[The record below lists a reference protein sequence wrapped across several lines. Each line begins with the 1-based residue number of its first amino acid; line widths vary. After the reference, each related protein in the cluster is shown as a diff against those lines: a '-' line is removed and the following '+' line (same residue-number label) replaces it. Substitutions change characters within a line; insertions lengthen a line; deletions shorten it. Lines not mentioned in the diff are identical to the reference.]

1 MNVGAFRD
9 EHAARRYRFTRVAIA
24 GAPEE
29 AGVYALWDGDEVIYY
44 GRADGRKQ
52 GGGSTIRSRLLAAP
66 SRSRSSLAFGFIGML
81 PLEQPAYPG
90 FVEHR
95 RYLSHCST
103 KTGVPFAGNSR
114 GEQAMSI
121 KSQSLP
127 FTPSLIEAA
136 PDTVG
141 VFALWQDGGVI
152 YLGKASGGS
161 ATIRK
166 ALAEQLRA
174 RQWSSHAG
182 LRCSWEVADDP
193 DRRHS
198 ELLREFE
205 AAHHC
210 APLWNDPRRLPT

>member
-1 MNVGAFRD
+1 
-9 EHAARRYRFTRVAIA
+9 
-24 GAPEE
+24 
-29 AGVYALWDGDEVIYY
+29 
-44 GRADGRKQ
+44 
-52 GGGSTIRSRLLAAP
+52 
-66 SRSRSSLAFGFIGML
+66 
-81 PLEQPAYPG
+81 
-90 FVEHR
+90 
-95 RYLSHCST
+95 
-103 KTGVPFAGNSR
+103 
-114 GEQAMSI
+114 MSI

-166 ALAEQLRA
+166 ALAEQLGA